1 MNGNR
6 YSPYFST
13 QSKSSNETESP
24 RTEPIS
30 NQYPNGNSTSIKSPK
45 KKQQQSKEERKAY
58 EEKRLRSPDKRFGG
72 LTEEQVK
79 KLLLPD
85 RLADNLDVLFIGINP
100 GLMSAY
106 KGHHY
111 CSANNHFWPLL
122 HESGLIGEPLI
133 YSEDEKC
140 LLYGIGLTNM
150 VARTT
155 RSAAE
160 LSRNEIKEGRE
171 ASLKMIKNSNPL
183 VVCFNGKGIYE
194 IFADKKRCTVG
205 LQEDIGNSAVYV
217 MPSTSGLVAQYP
229 RKADKLIFFQEL
241 KKLRDERKARRL
253 EPPKEDV
260 ISH

>member
-1 MNGNR
+1 MATNR
-6 YSPYFST
+6 FSPYFSNT
-13 QSKSSNETESP
+13 NTLVTPEKT
-24 RTEPIS
+24 
-30 NQYPNGNSTSIKSPK
+30 PNSVACKQQKAKSPK
-45 KKQQQSKEERKAY
+45 KSPQKQKQTKEERKAY
-58 EEKRLRSPDKRFGG
+58 EEKRLRTPDKRFGG

-79 KLLLPD
+79 ELFLPD

-100 GLMSAY
+100 GLVSAY

-111 CSANNHFWPLL
+111 CGANNHFWPLL
-122 HESGLIGEPLI
+122 FESGLIGEQLS

-160 LSRNEIKEGRE
+160 LSRKEIKDGRE
-171 ASLKMIKNSNPL
+171 NSLKMIDNLKPL

-194 IFADKKRCTVG
+194 IFSDKKKCTVG
-205 LQEDIGNSAVYV
+205 RQEDIGNTAVYV

-229 RKADKLIFFQEL
+229 RKQDKLVFFQQL
-241 KKLRDERKARRL
+241 KELRDERKSLRNQQL
-253 EPPKEDV
+253 QLQQ
-260 ISH
+260 